1 MRKTCRECG
10 TRKESS
16 DFSSNRNEKDGL
28 GRVCRACRR
37 QQRLKGPRYEVT
49 VKSKKCSGCLKK
61 QSVSAFSINRN
72 DKTGLDRLCRTCK
85 RSQNNLRPT
94 TTVSVLTKRCAVC
107 AEVKAARCFSIV
119 SISSD
124 GLSKVCKD
132 CRSRKYSSRSF
143 SVSVTHKLCHACG
156 ATKPASRFSRN
167 QRQKDGLSDK
177 CKKCVRSIRSE
188 IRHPV
193 RVSSKKCSKC
203 RMEKPALEFATD
215 PTKATGLRSECKAC
229 SRPVSASYRR
239 RRKATDPLYNF
250 ITKARS
256 IANKLIRYGWNK
268 TDSGSEII
276 GCSYEHAFK
285 HIYPLTKGS
294 GAERHVLPD
303 GYHLDHNIPM
313 IAASSLTEARLLS
326 HWTNI
331 QLLSA
336 EENLRKKDKLPCG
349 LVSITVPMTRTDQA
363 VRGKQAVLLEKAS
376 LTKRFCGKPRWIRP
390 ATDSTK

>member
-1 MRKTCRECG
+1 M
-10 TRKESS
+10 
-16 DFSSNRNEKDGL
+16 
-28 GRVCRACRR
+28 RVCRACRR
-37 QQRLKGPRYEVT
+37 QQRSKEPRYEVT

-61 QSVSAFSINRN
+61 QSVSAFSINRS

-85 RSQNNLRPT
+85 RSRNALRPT
-94 TTVSVLTKRCAVC
+94 TSVQVPTKACAVC

-124 GLSKVCKD
+124 GLATVCKD
-132 CRSRKYSSRSF
+132 CQSRKYSSRSF
-143 SVSVTHKLCHACG
+143 SVSVPHKLCHACG
-156 ATKPASRFSRN
+156 AKKSASRFSRN

-177 CKKCVRSIRSE
+177 CKKCVRRIRSE
-188 IRHPV
+188 VRHPV
-193 RVSSKKCSKC
+193 RASSKACSKC
-203 RMEKPALEFATD
+203 RVEKPALEFFSD

-239 RRKATDPLYNF
+239 RRKATDPLF
-250 ITKARS
+250 KFMTKARS
-256 IANKLIRYGWNK
+256 IANKLVRYGWNK
-268 TDSGSEII
+268 TDSGPEII

-285 HIYPLTKGS
+285 HICPLTQGG

-313 IAASSLTEARLLS
+313 IAASSLAEARLLS

-331 QLLSA
+331 QLLSS

-363 VRGKQAVLLEKAS
+363 VRGKQVVLLEKAS
-376 LTKRFCGKPRWIRP
+376 LTKRFFGKPRWIRP
-390 ATDSTK
+390 ATATTK